1 MTYIIGV
8 DHLIQY
14 NNGIVPEEIFR
25 EFAEFLK
32 EKSRMLNINLIAEE
46 FSEEALYDVYC
57 ATTATVKKAAGEL
70 GIEHRFCDVEDG
82 DRKKLGI
89 PYYAD
94 IRDSIKK
101 KYNITDKIIPDHVL
115 GKKIE
120 KETSDFSKTFWG
132 LREEFWFNKISD
144 SLDKNILFICGHE
157 HVERF
162 AGLITQKGSSCSI
175 LDLFWKNVIFSDY
188 DKLFSS

>member
-14 NNGIVPEEIFR
+14 DNGIVPEEIFR
-25 EFAEFLK
+25 EFTEYLK

-57 ATTATVKKAAGEL
+57 ATTATVKKVAEEMS
-70 GIEHRFCDVEDG
+70 IEHRFCDTEKKE
-82 DRKKLGI
+82 REKLGI

-94 IRDSIKK
+94 IKDSIKK
-101 KYNITDKIIPDHVL
+101 KYNITDKIIPDHAP

-120 KETSDFSKTFWG
+120 KETSDISKTFWG

-144 SLDKNILFICGHE
+144 SLYKNILFICGHE
-157 HVERF
+157 HTERF
-162 AGLITQKGSSCSI
+162 AVLMAQKGAPCSV
-175 LDLFWKNVIFSDY
+175 LDPFWKKEIFSDY
-188 DKLFSS
+188 DKLFSC

>member
-14 NNGIVPEEIFR
+14 DNGIVPEEIFH
-25 EFAEFLK
+25 EFAEYLK
-32 EKSRMLNINLIAEE
+32 VKSRMLNINLIAEE
-46 FSEEALYDVYC
+46 FSEEALYNVYC
-57 ATTATVKKAAGEL
+57 ATTATVKKAAEEM
-70 GIEHRFCDVEDG
+70 GIEHRFCDTEEP
-82 DRKKLGI
+82 DRIKLGI

-94 IRDSIKK
+94 IRNSIKK
-101 KYNITDKIIPDHVL
+101 KYNITDKIIPDHAL

-120 KETSDFSKTFWG
+120 KETSDISKTFWG

-157 HVERF
+157 HADRF
-162 AGLITQKGSSCSI
+162 AALMAQKGAPCSV
-175 LDLFWKNVIFSDY
+175 LDIFWKKHIFSDY
-188 DKLFSS
+188 NKLLHS